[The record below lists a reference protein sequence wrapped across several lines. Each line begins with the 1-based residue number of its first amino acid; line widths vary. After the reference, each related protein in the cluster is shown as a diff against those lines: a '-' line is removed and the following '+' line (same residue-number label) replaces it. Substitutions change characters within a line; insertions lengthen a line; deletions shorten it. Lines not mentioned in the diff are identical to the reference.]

1 MNNRLKKGKQMGAFL
16 VGLFCLLFLVACSVL
31 KNIRKSEPLHEEDAA
46 RFVSK
51 IRPHQEDKES
61 IYRRAC
67 FFQERRKHKLAV
79 LEFHR
84 VTQIDP
90 THAKAF
96 NGMGVSY
103 DHMGQF
109 DLAMECY
116 YKALAINPDLDYVQ
130 NNLGYSFLLQGDV
143 DNAIATFKKAIALNE
158 ENKRYHNNL
167 GLAYAKRGLHDLAF
181 QEFKLAGGSN
191 KSHYHTKQIHLE
203 KNKMEFDRQDS
214 ETGSSADTLTNR
226 HDSTS
231 LTANAPQGNPQ
242 EDHTRGEGPTVM
254 WPASRANS
262 ESIGLNGRDNRT
274 SRITP
279 HDSNTNL
286 DQTADFLHSD
296 LGAKAGSDRESSG
309 NVDLI
314 EAIESRSSVEEAPS
328 MNGSRAQISAYPPAV
343 DSRITTVDKIE
354 NDSRYEGVGAVTGQ
368 GSSHLSF
375 DKIFIAGQQHDRNM
389 EIEISNGNGVRHM
402 ARRVGGYLKK
412 KGYEVTRLTNAQHF
426 QFADTTIYY
435 CSDNLQDAYQV
446 AKEIPGWNEM
456 KKVVNLGRPSIKVK
470 VLIGKDLVPY
480 DNFFRGKG
488 LDGDFPRPLNIANL
502 RGDAR

>member
-1 MNNRLKKGKQMGAFL
+1 MSNKLKKGKQMGAIL
-16 VGLFCLLFLVACSVL
+16 VGLSCLLFLVACSRLGNIL
-31 KNIRKSEPLHEEDAA
+31 KSGPLHEEDAA

-51 IRPHQEDKES
+51 IRPYQEDKDS

-67 FFQERRKHKLAV
+67 YFQERRKHKLAV

-109 DLAMECY
+109 ELAMECY

-130 NNLGYSFLLQGDV
+130 NNLGYSLLLQGDV
-143 DNAIATFKKAIALNE
+143 DNAVATFKKAIALNGR
-158 ENKRYHNNL
+158 NKRYHNNL
-167 GLAYAKRGLHDLAF
+167 GLAYAKKGLHDLAF

-191 KSHYHTKQIHLE
+191 RSHYPIEQIHLE
-203 KNKMEFDRQDS
+203 KNKMEFVGQDS
-214 ETGSSADTLTNR
+214 QAGSSADTLMNR
-226 HDSTS
+226 NGSTS
-231 LTANAPQGNPQ
+231 FAANAPQGNPQ

-254 WPASRANS
+254 RPASRANS
-262 ESIGLNGRDNRT
+262 ESIGLNGLDNRT

-279 HDSNTNL
+279 HDSNRNL
-286 DQTADFLHSD
+286 DQTADFLHRD

-314 EAIESRSSVEEAPS
+314 EAIESRSSVQEAPS
-328 MNGSRAQISAYPPAV
+328 MNLSRTQISVNPLAPDSQLLTLDNIEK
-343 DSRITTVDKIE
+343 DSRHEEVGLITDQ
-354 NDSRYEGVGAVTGQ
+354 R
-368 GSSHLSF
+368 SSHPGF
-375 DKIFIAGQQHDRNM
+375 EKIVIARQRHDRNM

-402 ARRVGGYLKK
+402 ARRVGGYLKG
-412 KGYEVTRLTNAQHF
+412 KGYKVTRLTNAQHF

-435 CSDNLQDAYQV
+435 CSGNLQDAYQV

-456 KKVVNLGRPSIKVK
+456 TKVVNLGRPSIKVK

-480 DNFFRGKG
+480 DSLFRGKG
-488 LDGDFPRPLNIANL
+488 LDGDFPRPARIAIV
-502 RGDAR
+502 RRDAR